1 MYTRISNIPCQVEIT
16 CYYPARPAR
25 LHGHPDRYAPGEPEE
40 ISFQV
45 LDRRGRV
52 APWLEAK
59 LDEQDRRRI
68 EDELLAYL
76 NHEQEMGD
84 Y

>member
-1 MYTRISNIPCQVEIT
+1 MDTRVANIPCKVEIT
-16 CYYPARPAR
+16 RYYQGRAATIW
-25 LHGHPDRYAPGEPEE
+25 GHPDGWAPGEPDE

-59 LDEQDRRRI
+59 LDDADRRRI
-68 EDELLAYL
+68 EDELRAHLK
-76 NHEQEMGD
+76 HEQERGD

>member
-1 MYTRISNIPCQVEIT
+1 MDTRVANIPCKVEIT
-16 CYYPARPAR
+16 RYYQGRAATIW
-25 LHGHPDRYAPGEPEE
+25 GHPDGWAPGEPDE

-59 LDEQDRRRI
+59 LDDADRRRI
-68 EDELLAYL
+68 EDELRAHLKR
-76 NHEQEMGD
+76 EQETGD

>member
-1 MYTRISNIPCQVEIT
+1 MNTKISGIPCQVEVTRFYKYRAATIW
-16 CYYPARPAR
+16 
-25 LHGHPDRYAPGEPEE
+25 GHPDGWAPAEPEE

-45 LDRRGRV
+45 LDRRGRA

-59 LDEQDRRRI
+59 LDDADRVRI
-68 EDELLAYL
+68 ERELSDYIKR
-76 NHEQEMGD
+76 EREMGD